1 MKQFKHNYTS
11 TYLLQVLCLVLFI
24 PPMVVAACGVAGAHA
39 SYPLGELLSVGL
51 PTTAIGIL
59 ALILFCNLIHL
70 IISFFTKPQIMID
83 GDGVSYQNEKV
94 RFDEVEHIRFE
105 LGHLRKYTGGDP
117 CALLL
122 WKDLNGEAAMEIKR
136 PSFIAT
142 CMILKR
148 CPHAT
153 KRLFPKALAIG
164 YAVAYPLSVV
174 VYLVATLV

>member
-24 PPMVVAACGVAGAHA
+24 PPMVVAICGVAGAHA
-39 SYPLGELLSVGL
+39 SHPLGELLSVGL
-51 PTTAIGIL
+51 PITAIGIL
-59 ALILFCNLIHL
+59 ALILLCELIHL
-70 IISFFTKPQIMID
+70 IISIFTKPQIMID
-83 GDGVSYQNEKV
+83 RDGVSYQNEKV

-105 LGHLRKYTGGDP
+105 LGHLRKYTGGEP
-117 CALLL
+117 CTLSLI
-122 WKDLNGEAAMEIKR
+122 KNGEAVMSIEY

-164 YAVAYPLSVV
+164 YAVSYPLSVA
-174 VYLVATLV
+174 VYLITVAL